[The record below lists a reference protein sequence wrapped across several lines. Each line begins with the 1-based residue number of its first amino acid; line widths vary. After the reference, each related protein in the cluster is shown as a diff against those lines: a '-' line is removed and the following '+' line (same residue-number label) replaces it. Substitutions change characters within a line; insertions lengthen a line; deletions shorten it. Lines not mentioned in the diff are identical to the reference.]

1 MVVVLV
7 KQQRSNSVTPAPMYR
22 SIEHVKSEQK
32 KFFTL

>member
-1 MVVVLV
+1 MVVVR

-22 SIEHVKSEQK
+22 SIEHVKSEPK